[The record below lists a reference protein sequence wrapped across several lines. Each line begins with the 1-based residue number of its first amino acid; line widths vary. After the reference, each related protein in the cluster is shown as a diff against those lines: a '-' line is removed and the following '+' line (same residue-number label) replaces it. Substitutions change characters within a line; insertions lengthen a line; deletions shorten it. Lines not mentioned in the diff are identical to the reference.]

1 MNIDVHVQ
9 NLDITIL
16 VRPLIK
22 KSPEMLHDTKN
33 PTYNQQQYSVLKAT
47 LDTI

>member
-9 NLDITIL
+9 NLDPSGKTSN
-16 VRPLIK
+16 IK
-22 KSPEMLHDTKN
+22 SLEMLHDTKN